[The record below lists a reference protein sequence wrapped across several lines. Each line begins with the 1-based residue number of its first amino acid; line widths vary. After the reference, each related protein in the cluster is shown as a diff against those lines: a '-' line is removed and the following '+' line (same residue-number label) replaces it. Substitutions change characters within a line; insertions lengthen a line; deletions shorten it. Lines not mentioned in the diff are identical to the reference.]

1 MLLGDEAYDWG
12 SEMKPHFADGL
23 ESSVVYSIFELFKH
37 TRQYSETLIKNL
49 NAEDC
54 QLQSMPDASPV
65 KWHLAHT
72 SWFFEIFLLVPHLP
86 GYKIFNDH
94 FQVLFN
100 SYYNGIGEQ
109 FTRSLRGLLA
119 RPSLQEILS
128 YRHHVD
134 NHIEDLPSHYAEIP
148 LHLSEILMLGIH
160 HEKQHQ
166 ELLLMDIKHAFS
178 LNPMSPI
185 YSSALENAPRNS
197 TVSPL
202 EWIDFETGIF
212 EMGAKDTGFSFDNER
227 PRHDR
232 LIQSF
237 RLASRL
243 VTNKE
248 YLAFI
253 EDQGYENPHYWLSDG
268 WSNVKQNDHDAPL
281 YWTKKDDDWYE
292 FTLSGPEP
300 LDLNKPVCHVNYY
313 EANAFAAWAGKRL
326 PTEVEW
332 EYASQSENIFGNSC
346 EPAHLHPRAAEG
358 DGLLQMT
365 TEAWQWTSSAYMPY
379 QGFKP
384 FADVAGEYNGKFMVN
399 QIVLRGGSCLTPS
412 QHLRSSY
419 RNFYYPHQSWMMS
432 GIRLAEDDYVCRN

>member
-1 MLLGDEAYDWG
+1 MKTCFANYSESTTAY
-12 SEMKPHFADGL
+12 A
-23 ESSVVYSIFELFKH
+23 IFELFKK

-54 QLQSMPDASPV
+54 QLQSMSDASPA

-72 SWFFEIFLLVPHLP
+72 SWFFEIFLLVPYLQA
-86 GYKIFNDH
+86 YKDFNPQ

-119 RPSLQEILS
+119 RPSLQEVLS

-134 NHIEDLPSHYAEIP
+134 NYVEELCFRYSEIP
-148 LHLSEILMLGIH
+148 PQLIEILMLGIH

-166 ELLLMDIKHAFS
+166 ELLLMDIKHAFWV
-178 LNPMSPI
+178 NPMRPI
-185 YSSALENAPRNS
+185 YSLTPENTDRYK
-197 TVSPL
+197 TTSPL
-202 EWIDFETGIF
+202 EWIDFETCIF

-227 PRHDR
+227 PRHNQ

-237 RLASRL
+237 KLASRL

-248 YLAFI
+248 YLTFI
-253 EDQGYENPHYWLSDG
+253 DDQGYEKPQYWLSDG
-268 WSNVKQNDHDAPL
+268 WSTVKQNHLNAPL
-281 YWTKKDDDWYE
+281 YWAKKNNCWYE
-292 FTLSGPEP
+292 FTLAGLKP
-300 LDLNKPVCHVNYY
+300 LDLDGPVCHVNYY
-313 EANAFAAWAGKRL
+313 EASAFAAWTHKRL
-326 PTEVEW
+326 PTEAEW
-332 EYASQSENIFGNSC
+332 ECASQSENIIGN
-346 EPAHLHPRAAEG
+346 PAELTHLHPQAVQGEG
-358 DGLLQMT
+358 LVQMT
-365 TEAWQWTSSAYMPY
+365 SEVWQWTCSAYMPY

-384 FADVAGEYNGKFMVN
+384 FADTAGEYNGKFMVN

-432 GIRLAEDDYVCRN
+432 GIRLAEDTHECSY